1 MNVFTKSD
9 IPLDV
14 NDATTGG
21 YSPQPDWNI
30 CFLAPEIHA
39 ARSMFLF
46 LQLQIRV

>member
-21 YSPQPDWNI
+21 YSPQPGWNI
-30 CFLAPEIHA
+30 YFL
-39 ARSMFLF
+39 FLF
-46 LQLQIRV
+46 LQLQICF